1 MAEYQLTATES
12 CVIRNLDG
20 ASIPN
25 DPANRD
31 WVEYQAWLT
40 AGNIPDPAPPPP
52 PPTLPTPDAN
62 ARITAGVVA
71 ALDVAIAVKI
81 AMQNTP
87 DTFNAQNF
95 VAVKIQLDALT
106 EAFAQMLQAQV
117 DPNAPV
123 KPDAPSKPGL
133 ELHEV
138 EDDVEDEEEDEA
150 ETAKPKPKRSARK
163 RR

>member
-1 MAEYQLTATES
+1 MADYQLTATDS
-12 CVIRNLDG
+12 VIRNLDG
-20 ASIPN
+20 ACIPA

-31 WVEYQAWLT
+31 YVEYQAWLT
-40 AGNIPDPAPPPP
+40 AGGIPDPYVAPPPTP
-52 PPTLPTPDAN
+52 PTPDAN

-71 ALDVAIAVKI
+71 ALDVAIAVKA

-106 EAFAQMLQAQV
+106 EAFAEMLKAQV
-117 DPNAPV
+117 DPNGPV
-123 KPDAPSKPGL
+123 KPDML
-133 ELHEV
+133 ELHE
-138 EDDVEDEEEDEA
+138 EEGEEEDEA
-150 ETAKPKPKRSARK
+150 EDETETAKPKPKRAARK

>member
-1 MAEYQLTATES
+1 MADYQLTATDS
-12 CVIRNLDG
+12 VIRNLDG
-20 ASIPN
+20 ACIPA

-31 WVEYQAWLT
+31 YVEYQAWLT
-40 AGNIPDPAPPPP
+40 AGGIPDPYVAPPPTP
-52 PPTLPTPDAN
+52 PTPDAN

-71 ALDVAIAVKI
+71 ALDVAIAVKA

-106 EAFAQMLQAQV
+106 EAFAEMLKAQV
-117 DPNAPV
+117 DPNGPV
-123 KPDAPSKPGL
+123 KPDTL
-133 ELHEV
+133 ELHEA
-138 EDDVEDEEEDEA
+138 EDDEEEDEEEDE
-150 ETAKPKPKRSARK
+150 EGEVAKPKRKRAARK